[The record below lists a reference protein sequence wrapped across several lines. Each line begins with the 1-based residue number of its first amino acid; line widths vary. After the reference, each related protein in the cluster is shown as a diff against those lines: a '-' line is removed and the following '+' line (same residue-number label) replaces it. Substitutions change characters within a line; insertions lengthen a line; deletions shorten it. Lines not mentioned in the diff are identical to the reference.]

1 MREHLV
7 RRFADAGLQLVLSD
21 RPMIG
26 GVRGGRDIVQIDIQ
40 RRTDGSR
47 RHEWFRIFAGA
58 AENRIEVVGTDKR
71 HGQVVLMVHEPV
83 REFIEEIPSW
93 QLRDVDTD
101 GESWKD
107 GLARRFNVRVSAIK
121 AAVGRG
127 GRITKL
133 EVTRKTDAQKRHFL
147 CGLDER
153 QLFIAQLPKAVSTV
167 RDAHACLKTTT
178 VTLAEGQGINTT
190 RQGEWFFLEPSAEE
204 LAAIEAGIEKG
215 TINVERTV
223 PIGPFSDGSS
233 ARSRS
238 KVRQFRGNPH
248 TAEELVVL
256 PGKPLDHGF
265 SVRGREVYI
274 RGKVR
279 HVDHKTVSFKSWRKV
294 IRNAEPNAGQASGVG
309 WVD

>member
-7 RRFADAGLQLVLSD
+7 RRFADAGLKLILND
-21 RPMIG
+21 RPIIG

-40 RRTDGSR
+40 RQTNGSR
-47 RHEWFRIFAGA
+47 RIEWFRIFPGA
-58 AENRIEVVGTDKR
+58 EENRIEVVGTDKR
-71 HGQVVLMVHEPV
+71 HGQVVLMVHEVP
-83 REFIEEIPSW
+83 REFEEQVPW
-93 QLRDVDTD
+93 ATVQHLQERDPENWLDLLCK
-101 GESWKD
+101 EN
-107 GLARRFNVRVSAIK
+107 RVRKSA
-121 AAVGRG
+121 
-127 GRITKL
+127 
-133 EVTRKTDAQKRHFL
+133 VTVRKVRKGVTVFVKRKTPSEKRHFL

-178 VTLAEGQGINTT
+178 VTMAEGRGINAT

-204 LAAIEAGIEKG
+204 LATIETGLEKG
-215 TINVERTV
+215 ALNVERTV

-233 ARSRS
+233 SRSRS

-256 PGKPLDHGF
+256 PGTPLDHGF
-265 SVRGREVYI
+265 SVRGREVFI

-294 IRNAEPNAGQASGVG
+294 IRNAEPNAGQALGVG